1 MLALCNFFGQ
11 DFHINPAWH
20 QVVPNL
26 FPLGPP
32 VAGEV
37 ECGKNA
43 RVEDLHPARV
53 EDLHCSVHCTLEVS
67 ELPFECSLAGADL
80 LASNLV
86 PSRNFPQKNMWQKLR
101 SCGVY
106 LRIICLL
113 SDRLCMKMRAQ
124 HAGKHGMFHLILER
138 FINWKLKTK
147 TTKERDLRS
156 RTLLWWKDSSTENW
170 GQRQLKTRFK
180 DTILQIRLVR
190 DWINWGMRKRVIVVD
205 GSVGHLYFLRWVGW
219 VICCPLRQN
228 KMLIH

>member
-1 MLALCNFFGQ
+1 MVLYDCYLVQQCSLTRQSTSAGHSPTTATLQLNKCVWNCSMTTVYKAAVFSCLPCATFLGKILL
-11 DFHINPAWH
+11 FHITPAWH

-32 VAGEV
+32 VTGEV

-43 RVEDLHPARV
+43 RVEDLH
-53 EDLHCSVHCTLEVS
+53 CSVPCTLEVS

-101 SCGVY
+101 SCGVIPHWVY

-124 HAGKHGMFHLILER
+124 HAGKHGMFHLKLER
-138 FINWKLKTK
+138 FINWKLRTK
-147 TTKERDLRS
+147 TTK
-156 RTLLWWKDSSTENW
+156 N
-170 GQRQLKTRFK
+170 
-180 DTILQIRLVR
+180 
-190 DWINWGMRKRVIVVD
+190 
-205 GSVGHLYFLRWVGW
+205 
-219 VICCPLRQN
+219 
-228 KMLIH
+228 

>member
-1 MLALCNFFGQ
+1 MQLFLGKILL
-11 DFHINPAWH
+11 FHINPAWH

-86 PSRNFPQKNMWQKLR
+86 PSRNFPQQKFLTKIQKKVKDVTETKKLWGIFKDHLFVVR
-101 SCGVY
+101 QALHENESPACREAWNVS
-106 LRIICLL
+106 LNT
-113 SDRLCMKMRAQ
+113 
-124 HAGKHGMFHLILER
+124 GKIHQLKIEDKDNQRER
-138 FINWKLKTK
+138 F
-147 TTKERDLRS
+147 KE
-156 RTLLWWKDSSTENW
+156 
-170 GQRQLKTRFK
+170 
-180 DTILQIRLVR
+180 
-190 DWINWGMRKRVIVVD
+190 
-205 GSVGHLYFLRWVGW
+205 
-219 VICCPLRQN
+219 
-228 KMLIH
+228 